1 MEEFSL
7 LMTCEGFEFRRA
19 GRGLNCELVILAM
32 VNHACFNELR
42 HETRRH
48 LARLIVLLQ
57 GHDLLLKLVD
67 HSQLGFNICL
77 LLRLGIFVS
86 LDLLE
91 GPSSLG

>member
-1 MEEFSL
+1 
-7 LMTCEGFEFRRA
+7 
-19 GRGLNCELVILAM
+19 M
-32 VNHACFNELR
+32 VNNSCFNELR

-48 LARLIVLLQ
+48 LAPLIILLQ